1 MAKTVPNQRTIIV
14 KKTPCKSNFLQV
26 PNEEWLQAAKDCE
39 KNFTAFKLYLY
50 LAGNCVGYSF
60 ALSEVAFENATG
72 VKKTAYYNAFNLLK
86 DLGYLVDIGG
96 NKFEFYSKSVLN
108 KTNSASTENSVI
120 AENSAVTE
128 NIINSA
134 ETENSVVAENSAQT
148 EKVYETFDF

>member
-14 KKTPCKSNFLQV
+14 KKTSCKSNFLQV

-96 NKFEFYSKSVLN
+96 NKFEFYSKSVLD
-108 KTNSASTENSVI
+108 KTNSAST
-120 AENSAVTE
+120 ENSAVTE